1 MSAPYDPTKF
11 RESNRVTE
19 YRPALGIFLSLALLG
34 FVLTC
39 GCEKAAPPA
48 PTGSAESTTSATA
61 AVKVVPIRN
70 LDELHAALKRANP
83 NYNGAAQAQ
92 FENDLLLAIDLR
104 GTGVTDLS
112 PLAGQPLKAF
122 YAEENPLTDLK
133 PLRGLKLSAISLND
147 TPVADLGPLR
157 GMPLNEVRL
166 MNTQVRDV
174 GPLQGAPLH
183 ELWLNNAPIDDIEAL
198 AGSPLISLTI
208 EGTKVRSIAVVRRL
222 LKLERLNMAG
232 CEATDLTPIAGL
244 PLTRLVFTP
253 GKITAGIEAARTLP
267 RCQEI
272 GPSMEQKGPPAQFWP
287 AYDAGVFR

>member
-1 MSAPYDPTKF
+1 M
-11 RESNRVTE
+11 TE
-19 YRPALGIFLSLALLG
+19 YRFGFVILTSLA
-34 FVLTC
+34 LTC
-39 GCEKAAPPA
+39 GCNQGAPPA
-48 PTGSAESTTSATA
+48 PTGSAGATTSTTEPTNVA
-61 AVKVVPIRN
+61 PIRN
-70 LDELHAALKRANP
+70 LEGLHAALQGANP
-83 NYNGAAQAQ
+83 NYNGMAQAQ

-104 GTGVTDLS
+104 GAGVTDLS
-112 PLAGQPLKAF
+112 PLAGQPLRAF

-133 PLRGLKLSAISLND
+133 PLRGMKLSAISLND

-183 ELWLNNAPIDDIEAL
+183 ELWLNNAPVDDIESL
-198 AGSPLISLTI
+198 AGAPLISLTI
-208 EGTKVRSIAVVRRL
+208 EGTKVRSIGVVRRL
-222 LKLERLNMAG
+222 PRLERLNMAG

-253 GKITAGIEAARTLP
+253 GKITTGIDAARTLP

>member
-1 MSAPYDPTKF
+1 MI
-11 RESNRVTE
+11 E
-19 YRPALGIFLSLALLG
+19 YRFGLTFLTTLL
-34 FVLTC
+34 LTF
-39 GCEKAAPPA
+39 GCDKSAPPA
-48 PTGSAESTTSATA
+48 PTGSAGTTTSAPA
-61 AVKVVPIRN
+61 APVKATPIRN
-70 LDELHAALKRANP
+70 LDELHAALKRANAG
-83 NYNGAAQAQ
+83 YNGMAQAQ
-92 FENDLLLAIDLR
+92 FENELLLAIDLR

-112 PLAGQPLKAF
+112 PLAGQPLRAF

-133 PLRGLKLSAISLND
+133 PLRGMKLSAISLND
-147 TPVADLGPLR
+147 TPAADLGPLR

-183 ELWLNNAPIDDIEAL
+183 ELWLNNAPIDDIEPL
-198 AGSPLISLTI
+198 AGAPLISLTI

-222 LKLERLNMAG
+222 PRLERLNMAG
-232 CEATDLTPIAGL
+232 CEATDLTPLAGL

-253 GKITAGIEAARTLP
+253 GKITAGIEAARSLP